1 MVRKLFFIWILSAL
15 ALAACAPQ
23 MVTPQVLA
31 STVREAYATAV
42 APVEKQLD
50 AFSGAAES
58 RPEAADDRLVIKNA
72 NLTLIVKDTQ
82 ESLQA
87 ITAMVTG
94 LGGFVVSS
102 NTYQTRTGTQGNKVL
117 QGTIS
122 FRVPA
127 ERFDE
132 ALAQLRRMAVEV
144 DSESITGEDV
154 TAQYTDLESQLRN
167 LEAAEAQLQEI
178 MREAK
183 DTEDVLNVFNQL
195 TSIRGQIEQ
204 VKGQMKY
211 FRESAA
217 MSLINVSLIPDAL
230 SQPIEVAGWRPEGV
244 ARDALQALVY
254 ALQGLATAAIWLVIY
269 FLPLALLI
277 LGPLFLLGRW
287 ALRRLQRPKTAA
299 GGKAPAA

>member
-1 MVRKLFFIWILSAL
+1 MLRKLFFVWMLAAL
-15 ALAACAPQ
+15 TLAACAPAA
-23 MVTPQVLA
+23 TPA
-31 STVREAYATAV
+31 APMAREAFATEALPDEMQV
-42 APVEKQLD
+42 GG
-50 AFSGAAES
+50 FGGAAES
-58 RPEAADDRLVIKNA
+58 PSAAASDRLVIKNA

-87 ITAMVTG
+87 ITAMATG

-102 NTYQTRTGTQGNKVL
+102 NTYQTRTDVQGNKVL

-144 DSESITGEDV
+144 DSENITGEDV
-154 TAQYTDLESQLRN
+154 TAQYTDLESRLRN

-178 MREAK
+178 MREARK
-183 DTEDVLNVFNQL
+183 TEDVLNVFNQL
-195 TSIRGQIEQ
+195 TSIRGQIEE
-204 VKGQMKY
+204 VKGRMKY
-211 FRESAA
+211 YRESAA

-230 SQPIEVAGWRPEGV
+230 SQPIEIAGWRPEGV
-244 ARDALQALVY
+244 ARDALQALVR
-254 ALQGLATAAIWLVIY
+254 ALQGLATIAIWLVV
-269 FLPLALLI
+269 FVLPLALLI

-287 ALRRLQRPKTAA
+287 ALRRLQKPRPAT
-299 GGKAPAA
+299 GEKAPAA

>member
-1 MVRKLFFIWILSAL
+1 MLRKLFFVWMLSAL
-15 ALAACAPQ
+15 ALAACAPAA
-23 MVTPQVLA
+23 TPA
-31 STVREAYATAV
+31 APMMREAYPTA
-42 APVEKQLD
+42 APPVEKQ
-50 AFSGAAES
+50 FESFGGAAES
-58 RPEAADDRLVIKNA
+58 QPAAAASDRLVIKNA

-87 ITAMVTG
+87 ITTMATG

-102 NTYQTRTGTQGNKVL
+102 NTYQTRTDAQGNKVL

-132 ALAQLRRMAVEV
+132 ALAQLRRMAIEV
-144 DSESITGEDV
+144 DSENITGEDV
-154 TAQYTDLESQLRN
+154 TAQYTDLESRLRN

-178 MREAK
+178 MREARK
-183 DTEDVLNVFNQL
+183 TEDVLNVFNQL
-195 TSIRGQIEQ
+195 TSIRGQIEE
-204 VKGQMKY
+204 VKGRMKY
-211 FRESAA
+211 YRESAA

-230 SQPIEVAGWRPEGV
+230 SQPIEIAGWRPEGV
-244 ARDALQALVY
+244 ARDALQALVR
-254 ALQGLATAAIWLVIY
+254 ALQGLATLIIWLFIF

-287 ALRRLQRPKTAA
+287 ALRRLQKPGSAA
-299 GGKAPAA
+299 SGKAPTA

>member
-1 MVRKLFFIWILSAL
+1 MLRKLFFVWMLSAL
-15 ALAACAPQ
+15 ALTACAPAA
-23 MVTPQVLA
+23 TPA
-31 STVREAYATAV
+31 APMMREAYATA
-42 APVEKQLD
+42 APPVEKQVES
-50 AFSGAAES
+50 FVGAADS
-58 RPEAADDRLVIKNA
+58 QPAAAASDRLVIKNA

-87 ITAMVTG
+87 ITAMATG

-102 NTYQTRTGTQGNKVL
+102 NTYQTRTDAQGNKVL

-144 DSESITGEDV
+144 DSENITGEDV
-154 TAQYTDLESQLRN
+154 TAQYTDLESRLRN

-178 MREAK
+178 MQEARK
-183 DTEDVLNVFNQL
+183 TEDVLNVFNQL
-195 TSIRGQIEQ
+195 TSIRGQIEE
-204 VKGQMKY
+204 VKGRMKY
-211 FRESAA
+211 YRESAA

-230 SQPIEVAGWRPEGV
+230 SQPIEIAGWRPEGV
-244 ARDALQALVY
+244 ARDALQALVR
-254 ALQGLATAAIWLVIY
+254 ALQGLATLVIWLFIF

-287 ALRRLQRPKTAA
+287 ALRRLQKPRPAA
-299 GGKAPAA
+299 GGKASTA